1 MAEVKSE
8 IAGKIV
14 AVNISV
20 DDTIEDD
27 DEIFLLEVMK
37 MELTVRGGVDGTVK
51 EILVAVGDTV
61 EEGQTLAVIE

>member
-14 AVNISV
+14 AVNINV
-20 DDTIEDD
+20 GDTVEED

-37 MELTVRGGVDGTVK
+37 MELTVRVGVDGTVQ
-51 EILVAVGDTV
+51 EILVAVGDIV
-61 EEGQTLAVIE
+61 EDGQTLAIIE